1 MMMNSASNSSTVF
14 PLSGVHIVS
23 MALNLPG
30 PACVR
35 RLADFGATVT
45 KVEPPDLLG
54 GDPMRTYAGAYY
66 TTLHQGLEVR
76 TLNLKDADQRNEMD
90 NLLADADVFI
100 TAQRETALSKLRLAS
115 ADLAG
120 RFPALCH
127 IAIVGDEISNVAG
140 HDLTYLTAAGLAR
153 PPYLP
158 TTLFADLAAAERAV
172 TATFAALRVAQQTG
186 RGHHCVVSM
195 SVAAQALTGPMK
207 HGLTNTGGLL
217 AGSHPGYNF
226 YRAFDGWVA
235 LAALEPHFVERLTK
249 LSGVDFTKK
258 ALQEFFDTKSVAEW
272 KAWAKTNDIPLSVVG
287 DFSLRQTTI
296 SPSSE

>member
-1 MMMNSASNSSTVF
+1 ML
-14 PLSGVHIVS
+14 PLSGVHVVT

-30 PACVR
+30 PTCVR

-66 TTLHQGLEVR
+66 EALHQGLEVR
-76 TLNLKDADQRNEMD
+76 TLNLKDPDQRAEMD
-90 NLLADADVFI
+90 GLLANADIFI
-100 TAQRETALSKLRLAS
+100 TAQREAALSKLRLAS
-115 ADLAG
+115 ADLAT

-127 IAIVGDEISNVAG
+127 IAIVGDENSNIAG
-140 HDLTYLTAAGLAR
+140 HDLTYLAAAGLAR

-158 TTLFADLAAAERAV
+158 TTLFADLAGAERAV
-172 TATFAALRVAQQTG
+172 TATFAALRVAEQTG

-195 SVAAQALTGPMK
+195 SAAAHALTGPMK
-207 HGLTNTGGLL
+207 HGLTKPGGLL

-226 YRAFDGWVA
+226 YRAYDGWVA

-249 LSGVDFTKK
+249 LAGVEFTKK
-258 ALQEFFDTKSVAEW
+258 ALQEFFDTKSVGEW
-272 KAWAKTNDIPLSVVG
+272 KAWAIANDIPLSVIA
-287 DFSLRQTTI
+287 DFSLRQATNPPT
-296 SPSSE
+296 